1 MPWGVIDVREC
12 GAAGDDQTDDT
23 EAVLQAIDRLPPSG
37 GVLYFPPGVLVFCK
51 VSRLSSKRQTS
62 LTLAIEVQVSTF

>member
-12 GAAGDDQTDDT
+12 GAAGDDRTDDT

-37 GVLYFPPGVLVFCK
+37 GVLYFPPGGPAICK
-51 VSRLSSKRQTS
+51 NSRLSSERQTPLK
-62 LTLAIEVQVSTF
+62 LTTEV